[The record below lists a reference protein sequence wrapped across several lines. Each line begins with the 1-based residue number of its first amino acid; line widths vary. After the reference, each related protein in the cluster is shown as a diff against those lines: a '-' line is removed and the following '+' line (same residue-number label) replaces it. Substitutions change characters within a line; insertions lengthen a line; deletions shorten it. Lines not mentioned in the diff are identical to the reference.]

1 MCFDFFHFFFFFIG
15 SNIQKPSDGGTHGVK
30 INTTSSQSPSADWA
44 AAGGWMKRSPRAS
57 HLSGGQLVV
66 VVWHVTER
74 RRVKRRIWWRGKAGL
89 CTLNPS
95 LQPRQVFGAWLK
107 AKVGEEG
114 GVSGVFRPLQEGQQT
129 LGLNFWRLL
138 KYFFFF
144 FFLSNCLWTFRI
156 LFYFYFYFYFF
167 LNLRQEEYTSK
178 TDLSFGLPLERFG
191 GCILPDMNTT

>member
-1 MCFDFFHFFFFFIG
+1 
-15 SNIQKPSDGGTHGVK
+15 
-30 INTTSSQSPSADWA
+30 
-44 AAGGWMKRSPRAS
+44 MKRSPRAS

-107 AKVGEEG
+107 AKVCEEEV
-114 GVSGVFRPLQEGQQT
+114 VSGVFRPLQEEQQT

-156 LFYFYFYFYFF
+156 LFFFYFIFFF